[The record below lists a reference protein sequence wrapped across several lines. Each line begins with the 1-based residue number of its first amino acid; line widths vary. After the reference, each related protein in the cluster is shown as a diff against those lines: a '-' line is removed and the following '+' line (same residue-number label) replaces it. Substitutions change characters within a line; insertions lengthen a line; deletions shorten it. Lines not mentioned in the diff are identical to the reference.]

1 MVAQTESKV
10 EPQQNAPQ
18 APQSQNMK
26 IMTNQKMYKHQQAPI
41 EHKKMRI
48 RKDLHNNENK

>member
-10 EPQQNAPQ
+10 ESQLNAPQ